1 MLQVVVE
8 ASKFSRV
15 ELRKPK
21 ALVHEKK
28 GCDEGQTAIK
38 QKYSLQSTIIKYH
51 YWQFTLAVKGIYIY
65 IYLTSSGIGCKFSFT
80 YPTEGG
86 ISALLFPKSRRKS
99 KCQKRIITMI
109 RLLMLLTCYC
119 CSYTK

>member
-65 IYLTSSGIGCKFSFT
+65 I
-80 YPTEGG
+80 
-86 ISALLFPKSRRKS
+86 
-99 KCQKRIITMI
+99 
-109 RLLMLLTCYC
+109 
-119 CSYTK
+119 